1 MLKSR
6 KYLVHAFIVCII
18 STVVLAKGNNE
29 NNNCLSTST
38 SDVQFFICNFCK
50 NNILNYISNQDN
62 EKLTTEMCSSSNMMD
77 NSTIGEKIQLIS
89 STIVTYGNLHGYYW
103 NNATLTKLCLSHL
116 VQYMPRRDTILMYG
130 QLDVF
135 LEYLFEH
142 IL

>member
-1 MLKSR
+1 MLVILCLLASCILKKQSKQQTKQYLIMLKSR

-62 EKLTTEMCSSSNMMD
+62 ENLTTEMCSSSNMMD

-89 STIVTYGNLHGYYW
+89 STIVT
-103 NNATLTKLCLSHL
+103 S
-116 VQYMPRRDTILMYG
+116 
-130 QLDVF
+130 
-135 LEYLFEH
+135 
-142 IL
+142 